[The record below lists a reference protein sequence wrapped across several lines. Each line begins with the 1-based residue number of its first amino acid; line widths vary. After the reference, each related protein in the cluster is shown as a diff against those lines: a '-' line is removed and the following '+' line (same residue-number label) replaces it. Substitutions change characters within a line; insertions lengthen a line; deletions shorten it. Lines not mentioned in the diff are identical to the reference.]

1 MPAYAG
7 FLVYILWYKLVT
19 SFWRKMDKN
28 ITFEGSLL
36 IASKSMPDPRFSKS
50 VILLINFSS
59 DGAMG
64 IVLNRPHK
72 INLKD
77 VLKDMNISQIS
88 SNTDIPIF
96 NGGPVSIDKGFL
108 LHNSEIILE
117 DSIEINGANC
127 FLNSSKDSL
136 SSLCMEEIN
145 SGVNLYLGCCG
156 WSPGQLEN
164 ELKSNDWIISNAG
177 KDLIFDG
184 NYNSMWERAIEEI
197 GFNINNLSNDSGIA

>member
-1 MPAYAG
+1 
-7 FLVYILWYKLVT
+7 
-19 SFWRKMDKN
+19 MDKN

-64 IVLNRPHK
+64 IALNRPHK

-88 SNTDIPIF
+88 LNANIPIF

-136 SSLCMEEIN
+136 SLLCMEEIN

-164 ELKSNDWIISNAG
+164 ELKSNDWIISNADT
-177 KDLIFDG
+177 DLIFNG
-184 NYNSMWERAIEEI
+184 NYNSIWERAIERI
-197 GFNINNLSNDSGIA
+197 GFNINNLSNESGIA

>member
-1 MPAYAG
+1 
-7 FLVYILWYKLVT
+7 
-19 SFWRKMDKN
+19 MDKN

-50 VILLINFSS
+50 VILLTNFSS

>member
-1 MPAYAG
+1 
-7 FLVYILWYKLVT
+7 
-19 SFWRKMDKN
+19 MDKN

-77 VLKDMNISQIS
+77 ALKDMNISQIS
-88 SNTDIPIF
+88 LNANIPIF

-127 FLNSSKDSL
+127 FLNSSKNSL

-164 ELKSNDWIISNAG
+164 ELKSNDWIISNADT
-177 KDLIFDG
+177 DLIFNG
-184 NYNSMWERAIEEI
+184 NYNSIWERAIERI
-197 GFNINNLSNDSGIA
+197 GFNINNLSNESGIA